1 MPPNLAEDASC
12 GRALAEVHILFPKVL
27 LYHIISRKAVALN
40 IQPHWVQLRLFSNP
54 SLFVHHT
61 LMEKQCHFFSI
72 ITFNNNHFFVV
83 INDMLSN
90 KTEVYKKNSLMRG
103 WRDLQLLRVLA
114 ALGGGLACVKQID
127 N

>member
-27 LYHIISRKAVALN
+27 LYHIISCKTVALN

-54 SLFVHHT
+54 SLFVHHM

-90 KTEVYKKNSLMRG
+90 KTEVYKKQSDERLERLATVPSTCCS
-103 WRDLQLLRVLA
+103 WRRIGLRET
-114 ALGGGLACVKQID
+114 
-127 N
+127 NHR